1 LGGAVVTPA
10 ERLRAAAD
18 TIERTANNAT
28 PGPWG
33 VGNGSTV
40 AADVKQ
46 LSRGVFSC
54 RYTVTDLDS
63 GFNYGED
70 PEDDGWRENG
80 AGPEDDA
87 AHVALWDPP
96 TALLVAAW
104 LRFTADE
111 MGTLVYI
118 PAAGDAEAV
127 ALADAILGGVS

>member
-1 LGGAVVTPA
+1 MTPA

-18 TIERTANNAT
+18 TIERTANDAT

-33 VGNGSTV
+33 IGNGSTV
-40 AADVKQ
+40 ASEVEQ
-46 LSRGVFSC
+46 LSRGSFSC
-54 RYTVTDLDS
+54 RYTITDLDS

-96 TALLVAAW
+96 TALLAAALLREVAHW
-104 LRFTADE
+104 DMSVEPPMTYIRPLAD
-111 MGTLVYI
+111 
-118 PAAGDAEAV
+118 
-127 ALADAILGGVS
+127 ALADAILAGGAA